1 MNAFN
6 KFVVGAAMDINGP
19 PGLTHPLF
27 VENYAWVDQCLKEF
41 YHSYA
46 LTADN
51 YDEYEAAGLMTEN
64 WSWIDDIL
72 REKYSYI
79 LRSGLLCPAPLGWAD
94 YRQKFE
100 HHSLEEDDD
109 TQESFLGKRKRAES
123 DISDHEDEVLRAI
136 IRLRCQSPI
145 HSSEYLYLR
154 KEDFDVSSIESDRCN
169 ADDDCSS
176 EVSTLLDEELDG
188 YDFDEEFDEEL
199 YGYNF
204 DSWESQLARIK

>member
-1 MNAFN
+1 MNAFI
-6 KFVVGAAMDINGP
+6 KFAVAAAVMDINGP
-19 PGLTHPLF
+19 PGLTHPLL
-27 VENYAWVDQCLKEF
+27 VENYAWVDQCLKEL

-64 WSWIDDIL
+64 WSWIDDSL

-79 LRSGLLCPAPLGWAD
+79 LRTGLLCPAPLGWVD
-94 YRQKFE
+94 YRQKFV
-100 HHSLEEDDD
+100 HHSLEEDED
-109 TQESFLGKRKRAES
+109 TQDSFLGKRKRAES

-136 IRLRCQSPI
+136 IRLNCQSPI
-145 HSSEYLYLR
+145 PSNQYLYL
-154 KEDFDVSSIESDRCN
+154 KSEDTYSDICN

-176 EVSTLLDEELDG
+176 EVSTLLDEELDLDG
-188 YDFDEEFDEEL
+188 EFDEEFDEL

-204 DSWESQLARIK
+204 DSWESQLARIN